1 MKTLSPFARPLYVM
15 LKPVGAKCNLR
26 CQYCYYL
33 PTADLRHPSSHK
45 GEEGSLMS
53 EDLLERFTKEYIEA
67 QTTPEVLFTWHG
79 GEPTL
84 RPLSFYRKAV
94 ALQRRYAQGRQ
105 IANCLQTNGTLLDD
119 VWCEFLAENHFLV
132 GLSIDGPQ
140 PFHDHYRLTASGQ
153 PTWQSVLRAV
163 QLLRKHGVEWNA
175 MATVNRANVSHPL
188 EFYRFFKRIHCTYLQ
203 FTPVVWEIGAR
214 SKEQGARDYSTG
226 ERDKGQGARD
236 YSSGERDKEQ
246 GASDYSTD
254 ERDKEQGAGNANRQ
268 SYSLAPCPSP
278 LTPISTPL
286 APKSGGIEGG
296 EWGRFLCAVF
306 DEWVQSDVGETYVEL
321 FDCTLANWVGVTP
334 GICAYAKECG
344 HAAVMEADG
353 DVYSCDHFVRPDH
366 RLGNIREHTL
376 VEMLYGPQQQRF
388 SQLKHQAL
396 PRQCRE
402 CDVLFACHGECPR
415 NRFSTDRYGNPGLN
429 YLCEGYRMFYHHAA
443 PYMDFMARELAHQR
457 PPANVMQAIRSGLL
471 PAPPLAGQ

>member
-119 VWCEFLAENHFLV
+119 EWCEFLAENHFLV

-175 MATVNRANVSHPL
+175 MATVNSANVSHPL

-203 FTPVVWEIGAR
+203 FTPV
-214 SKEQGARDYSTG
+214 
-226 ERDKGQGARD
+226 
-236 YSSGERDKEQ
+236 
-246 GASDYSTD
+246 
-254 ERDKEQGAGNANRQ
+254 
-268 SYSLAPCPSP
+268 APC
-278 LTPISTPL
+278 STPL